1 MAGDRLTALDTSFLH
16 LEDANSHMHVAAVSV
31 FEGPAP
37 THVDLME
44 HVESRLRLVPRFRQK
59 VRFVPFAQGRPV
71 WVDDPHFNI
80 EYHVRATA
88 LPPPGSEEQLK
99 LLAGRI
105 FSQQLDRSKPLWE
118 IWLVQGLER
127 EGDSPTEAKR
137 FALLSKT
144 HHCLVDGVA
153 GVDIT
158 AVMFDTAPEPEPSPP
173 GSAWYPS
180 PEPSGA
186 QLFGEAL
193 LDRAT
198 QPAELARSARAALRA
213 PKAIAQHG
221 IEALSGI
228 SAIARTGLGAR
239 PSPLNVDIGPH
250 RRFDWLRTD
259 LDVVKAIKNSLGGTV
274 NDVVLAIVTG
284 GLRRFFEDRGIDTAE
299 LELKA
304 MVPVSVRR
312 SDEYGM
318 TGNRVAAMMAPLPVF
333 EPDPAERLRILRES
347 MAHLKDSRQAVGA
360 QLLTELGGFA
370 PPTVLAQAGRLQAR
384 QRFFNLVVTN
394 VPGPQFELYVLG
406 HRLLETFPLAPL
418 AKRQALCVAVMSYNG
433 KLNFGLLADYDAIP
447 DLDRLIVGL
456 RESIDELREAAG
468 VELPAEPIETTKAA
482 KAAAAKPTKAA
493 KTTGAAAPATV
504 EATAPQPNGRG
515 AQSSI

>member
-37 THVDLME
+37 THAELME
-44 HVESRLRLVPRFRQK
+44 HVESRLHLVPRFRQK
-59 VRFVPFAQGRPV
+59 LRFVPFGQGRPV

-88 LPPPGSEEQLK
+88 LPPPGSEDQLK
-99 LLAGRI
+99 RLAGRV

-158 AVMFDTAPEPEPSPP
+158 AVMFDAAPEPEPSPP
-173 GSAWYPS
+173 ASTWFPS
-180 PEPSGA
+180 PEPSSA
-186 QLFGEAL
+186 QLLGEAL
-193 LDRAT
+193 IDRAT
-198 QPAELARSARAALRA
+198 QPAELVRSARAALRA
-213 PKAIAQHG
+213 PRAIAEAG

-228 SAIARTGLGAR
+228 GAVARTGLGAR

-250 RRFDWLRTD
+250 RRFDWVRTD
-259 LDVVKAIKNSLGGTV
+259 LDLVKGIKNSLGGTV

-318 TGNRVAAMMAPLPVF
+318 TGNRVAAIMAPLPVF
-333 EPDPAERLRILRES
+333 EPDPVERLRILRES
-347 MAHLKDSRQAVGA
+347 MAHLKDSKQAVGA

-394 VPGPQFELYVLG
+394 VPGPQNELYVLG

-418 AKRQALCVAVMSYNG
+418 AKRQALCVAVMSYHG
-433 KLNFGLLADYDAIP
+433 KLNFGLLADYDAIA
-447 DLDRLIVGL
+447 DLDRLVECL
-456 RESIDELREAAG
+456 QESLDELRAAAGIELPTETSEAA
-468 VELPAEPIETTKAA
+468 EEAAEATKAA
-482 KAAAAKPTKAA
+482 EAAAS
-493 KTTGAAAPATV
+493 ATLD
-504 EATAPQPNGRG
+504 ATAPQPNGRS
-515 AQSSI
+515 APSSI